1 MILKVS
7 ETYRTQ
13 SSASPDYAQL
23 SYSPQHQQHQ
33 RRQQHSNR
41 VHYEQEPV
49 APRSSSTSNEIIAY
63 VNMPSTTR
71 SPSHQQQQQQQQQR
85 HYENYQR
92 QHLSPPAS
100 NQHQHHNPIM
110 KSLSKSESK
119 LDSWRLWPDYTVEQE
134 TDTSVMSNLVE
145 TTSPPHVLTAPPHQP
160 TANSN
165 NSWIKTFA
173 SSSNADSC
181 RFGYLKFFFCS
192 IKKLEHSNICLKIF

>member
-1 MILKVS
+1 MIVKVS

-23 SYSPQHQQHQ
+23 SYSHSPQHQQQHQ
-33 RRQQHSNR
+33 RRQHHSNR

-71 SPSHQQQQQQQQQR
+71 SPSHHQQQQQR

-100 NQHQHHNPIM
+100 NQHHHHHNPIM

-145 TTSPPHVLTAPPHQP
+145 TTSPPHVLTAPPQP

-181 RFGYLKFFFCS
+181 RFGYLDFCS
-192 IKKLEHSNICLKIF
+192 INY

>member
-71 SPSHQQQQQQQQQR
+71 SPSHQQQQHQR

-145 TTSPPHVLTAPPHQP
+145 TTSPPHVLTAPPQP

-181 RFGYLKFFFCS
+181 RFGYLDF
-192 IKKLEHSNICLKIF
+192 